1 MRKWYKYKIQENIS
15 SDQSALDNS
24 IKEHTNALT
33 IKDANNAY
41 ESKSN
46 FYKYYYYNFHN
57 RRLEYY
63 DNFLDEN
70 LNKNDEILSVASGR
84 SANELRFIDRGYNIH
99 CTDLYKFKWYNNTKK
114 LWPNYKF
121 SVLDITEKF
130 SEKKYNKIMALGLI
144 FIFDDNYLNKFFIN
158 INKSLKNKG
167 HLILDSAGSPDNFG
181 SYFIHDVFLKLEIY
195 IIKIIKYL
203 SNFGST
209 KYSIIKHHH
218 GYRRTDDEIISLAE
232 NNGFKFIKVKN
243 HSFFTEF
250 ERSYILSFIIKYI
263 PLMKSFFKILGKKI
277 PYTRM
282 FIFKKNNI

>member
-1 MRKWYKYKIQENIS
+1 MRKWYKYKIQENIH
-15 SDQSALDNS
+15 SDQSTLDNS
-24 IKEHTNALT
+24 EEEHTNALT
-33 IKDANNAY
+33 IKDVNNAY

-70 LNKNDEILSVASGR
+70 LNKNDQILSVATGR

-121 SVLDITEKF
+121 SILDIARK
-130 SEKKYNKIMALGLI
+130 SSNKKYNKIIALSLI
-144 FIFDDNYLNKFFIN
+144 FIFDDDYLNKFFIN
-158 INKSLKNKG
+158 INKSLRNNG
-167 HLILDSAGSPDNFG
+167 YLILDSAGSPDNFG
-181 SYFIHDVFLKLEIY
+181 SFFIHDVFLKLEIY
-195 IIKIIKYL
+195 IIKIIKSL

-218 GYRRTDDEIISLAE
+218 GYRRTDKEIIALAR
-232 NNGFKFIKVKN
+232 NNGFKLITVKN
-243 HSFFTEF
+243 YSFFTEF
-250 ERSYILSFIIKYI
+250 ERSYILSFMIKKI
-263 PLMKSFFKILGKKI
+263 PLMKHFFKILGKKI
-277 PYTRM
+277 PYIRM
-282 FIFKKNNI
+282 FLFQKIK